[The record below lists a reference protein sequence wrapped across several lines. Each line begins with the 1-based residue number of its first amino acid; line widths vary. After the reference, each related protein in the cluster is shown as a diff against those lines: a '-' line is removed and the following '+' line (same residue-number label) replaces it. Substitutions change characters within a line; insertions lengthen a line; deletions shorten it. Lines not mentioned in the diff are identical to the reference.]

1 MNTYEVTRT
10 SLCKY
15 TYFPAYG
22 ETPDSVECPCKTVKC
37 ERHEIPYVK
46 DQINVYFNVYF
57 TIEAQS
63 LDDAIAMLRQ
73 EFEEGDRYKFVIMK
87 SYMDGVEY
95 NIEIYDDWRE

>member
-10 SLCKY
+10 SSY
-15 TYFPAYG
+15 RYSYFPDYG

-37 ERHEIPYVK
+37 ERHDTTYVK
-46 DQINVYFNVYF
+46 DQINVYF

-73 EFEEGDRYKFVIMK
+73 EFEEGERYEFVIMK
-87 SYMDGVEY
+87 SDMDGVEY
-95 NIEIYDDWRE
+95 SIEIYDDWRE

>member
-22 ETPDSVECPCKTVKC
+22 ETPDSVECPCKTVECK
-37 ERHEIPYVK
+37 RHEIPYVK
-46 DQINVYFNVYF
+46 DHINVYF

-73 EFEEGDRYKFVIMK
+73 EFEEGERYKFVIMK
-87 SYMDGVEY
+87 SYMDGVEHS
-95 NIEIYDDWRE
+95 IEIYDDWRE

>member
-46 DQINVYFNVYF
+46 GHINVYF

-87 SYMDGVEY
+87 SYMDDVEY
-95 NIEIYDDWRE
+95 SIEIYDDWRE

>member
-10 SLCKY
+10 SSWTY
-15 TYFPAYG
+15 TYFPDYG
-22 ETPDSVECPCKTVKC
+22 GTPDSVECPCKTVQCK
-37 ERHEIPYVK
+37 RHEIPYVN
-46 DQINVYFNVYF
+46 DQINVYF

-73 EFEEGDRYKFVIMK
+73 EFAEGDRYEFVIMK
-87 SYMDGVEY
+87 SDMDGVEY

>member
-10 SLCKY
+10 SLYRY
-15 TYFPAYG
+15 TYFPDYG
-22 ETPDSVECPCKTVKC
+22 ETPDSVKCPCETVKYK
-37 ERHEIPYVK
+37 RHEVPYAA
-46 DQINVYFNVYF
+46 DQINVYF

-73 EFEEGDRYKFVIMK
+73 EFGEGDRYEFVIMK
-87 SYMDGVEY
+87 SDMDGVEY

>member
-37 ERHEIPYVK
+37 ERHEIPCVK
-46 DQINVYFNVYF
+46 GHINVYF

-73 EFEEGDRYKFVIMK
+73 EFRENERYQFVIMK
-87 SYMDGVEY
+87 SYMDGVEHS
-95 NIEIYDDWRE
+95 IEIYDDWRE

>member
-10 SLCKY
+10 SSCKY

-22 ETPDSVECPCKTVKC
+22 EAPDSVECPCKTVKC
-37 ERHEIPYVK
+37 ERHEVPYVK
-46 DQINVYFNVYF
+46 DLINVYF

-73 EFEEGDRYKFVIMK
+73 EFEEGERYKFVIMK
-87 SYMDGVEY
+87 SDINNVEY

>member
-15 TYFPAYG
+15 TYFPDYK
-22 ETPDSVECPCKTVKC
+22 ETPDSVECPCKTVQCK
-37 ERHEIPYVK
+37 RHEISYAN
-46 DQINVYFNVYF
+46 DQINVHF

-73 EFEEGDRYKFVIMK
+73 EFGENERYEFVIMK
-87 SYMDGVEY
+87 SYIEGVEY
-95 NIEIYDDWRE
+95 TIEIYDDWRE

>member
-15 TYFPAYG
+15 TYFPDYR

-37 ERHEIPYVK
+37 ERHEISYVT
-46 DQINVYFNVYF
+46 DQINVYF

-63 LDDAIAMLRQ
+63 LDDAIAMLCQ
-73 EFEEGDRYKFVIMK
+73 EFEEGDRYEFVIMR
-87 SYMDGVEY
+87 SNMDDVEY

>member
-10 SLCKY
+10 SSCKY
-15 TYFPAYG
+15 AYSPDYG
-22 ETPDSVECPCKTVKC
+22 ETPDSVECPCKTVQCK
-37 ERHEIPYVK
+37 RREIPYVN
-46 DQINVYFNVYF
+46 DLINVYF

-73 EFEEGDRYKFVIMK
+73 EFEEGDRYEFVIMK
-87 SYMDGVEY
+87 SDMDGVEY